1 MNYIKEL
8 NAFYDW
14 LELNELSPSA
24 INLWYA
30 LMHINNKAG
39 WIETFTVAES
49 VLCVKTGLTDR
60 TLRKVRNELKQKR
73 RIDFVSRKGGR
84 APIYKILSFFST
96 ENNSVVLLPTEINS
110 AVSVTGSVI
119 DSVTDDVTGSSALN
133 KLNKTKLNKTN
144 TSAAI
149 RVNYFDEYMICF
161 SGQPSPIQIQEINS
175 FIDQDGL
182 TDDVICAAFKKAAE
196 VGAKYPYARSI
207 LNSWAKKGIKT
218 LTDVENEQNQFDKSK
233 KTKNQVRRGNSPIRQ
248 EKLPDWF
255 DEGEGRQEEP
265 KPNQGEIEDQNIKEF
280 LQDKRKQA
288 LEERLAKFRA

>member
-39 WIETFTVAES
+39 WVETFTVAES

-60 TLRKVRNELKQKR
+60 TLRKVRNELKQKE
-73 RIDFVSRKGGR
+73 RIDFISRKGGR
-84 APIYKILSFFST
+84 APIYKIISFFST
-96 ENNSVVLLPTEINS
+96 ENNSVALIPTEINS
-110 AVSVTGSVI
+110 ADSVAG
-119 DSVTDDVTGSSALN
+119 SVTDSVIGDVTGSSTLN
-133 KLNKTKLNKTN
+133 KLNETKLNETN
-144 TSAAI
+144 KATAT

-161 SGQPSPIQIQEINS
+161 SGQPSAIQIQEINS

-182 TDDVICAAFKKAAE
+182 SDEVICAAFKKAAE

-207 LNSWAKKGIKT
+207 LNSWAKKGVRT
-218 LTDVENEQNQFDKSK
+218 LADVEAEQNKFKQQ
-233 KTKNQVRRGNSPIRQ
+233 KNRQRKGAIRTEQ
-248 EKLPDWF
+248 LPGWF
-255 DEGEGRQEEP
+255 EENEN
-265 KPNQGEIEDQNIKEF
+265 KPNNVTPLHPEETEAR
-280 LQDKRKQA
+280 RKA
-288 LEERLAKFRA
+288 LEERLKKYKN

>member
-60 TLRKVRNELKQKR
+60 TLRKVRNELKQKN
-73 RIDFVSRKGGR
+73 RIDFVSRKGGK
-84 APIYKILSFFST
+84 APIYKLVSFFST
-96 ENNSVVLLPTEINS
+96 ENISAPIRTTEINS
-110 AVSVTGSVI
+110 VVSVTDSVI
-119 DSVTDDVTGSSALN
+119 DDVTGSSTLN

-144 TSAAI
+144 ISTAT
-149 RVNYFDEYMICF
+149 RVNYFDEYMLCF
-161 SGQPSPIQIQEINS
+161 SGQPNPIQIQEINS

-182 TDDVICAAFKKAAE
+182 NEEVICASFKKAAE
-196 VGAKYPYARSI
+196 AGAKYPYARSI

-218 LTDVENEQNQFDKSK
+218 IQDVENEQNIHEQRK
-233 KTKNQVRRGNSPIRQ
+233 KQQRQKTRRGAVPLRT
-248 EKLPDWF
+248 EKLPSWF
-255 DEGEGRQEEP
+255 DENQQNTDKPKQQPSDDIRQKRAE
-265 KPNQGEIEDQNIKEF
+265 
-280 LQDKRKQA
+280 LQETLKRMKA
-288 LEERLAKFRA
+288 GG

>member
-1 MNYIKEL
+1 MNYIKEM

-60 TLRKVRNELKQKR
+60 TLRKVRNELKQKN
-73 RIDFVSRKGGR
+73 RIDFVSRKGGK
-84 APIYKILSFFST
+84 APIYKLISFFST
-96 ENNSVVLLPTEINS
+96 ENNSAPIIPTEINS
-110 AVSVTGSVI
+110 AVSVTGSVM
-119 DSVTDDVTGSSALN
+119 DSVTDDVTGSSTLN
-133 KLNKTKLNKTN
+133 KLNETKLNKTN
-144 TSAAI
+144 ISTAT
-149 RVNYFDEYMICF
+149 RVNYFDEYMLCF
-161 SGQPSPIQIQEINS
+161 SGQPNPIQIQEINS

-182 TDDVICAAFKKAAE
+182 NEEVICASFKKAAE
-196 VGAKYPYARSI
+196 AGAKYPYARSI

-218 LTDVENEQNQFDKSK
+218 IQDVENEQNIHEQRKQQQRQ
-233 KTKNQVRRGNSPIRQ
+233 KTRRGTVPIRT

-255 DEGEGRQEEP
+255 DENQQKTGKPKQPNDDISRKRAELQETL
-265 KPNQGEIEDQNIKEF
+265 KKMKAGG
-280 LQDKRKQA
+280 
-288 LEERLAKFRA
+288 